1 MLLVGMLMTGS
12 ALPIGSQVAEAYD
25 AWNCGT
31 VTHSYPVAAGSASLS
46 STVYG
51 CGTKV
56 AIRCNPPQTGIL
68 LGNLAWTGQTSSR
81 NCPAG
86 VVNYRGHQLGTGW

>member
-1 MLLVGMLMTGS
+1 MNQRTAKADLISPAPARDSRRRLPRFTARRVKMLFVGVLMTGS
-12 ALPIGSQVAEAYD
+12 VLPIGSQVAEAYD

-51 CGTKV
+51 
-56 AIRCNPPQTGIL
+56 
-68 LGNLAWTGQTSSR
+68 
-81 NCPAG
+81 
-86 VVNYRGHQLGTGW
+86 